1 MSTSVTCCSLAS
13 FPNLSLEFIIS
24 LDDLIASNQL
34 SLTLSH
40 LSFLVLGVHNF
51 GHTKKMAKYIQTS
64 IVTRFFRRK
73 VSLTRTC
80 LLLFGKPMKYIQ
92 SASPFSFQFYIQLVY
107 KATASFTIRIQ
118 ILSSSTGSLLRILF
132 QFLSF
137 TFTLGQRDRIVCFLF
152 ALG

>member
-1 MSTSVTCCSLAS
+1 MKLGPLLSGRVSYYVNQSPCCSPAS

-92 SASPFSFQFYIQLVY
+92 SASPFSFQFQIQLVY
-107 KATASFTIRIQ
+107 RATVSLNTLRIQ
-118 ILSSSTGSLLRILF
+118 ISNYEYDFSHFNVEQLF
-132 QFLSF
+132 Y
-137 TFTLGQRDRIVCFLF
+137 
-152 ALG
+152 